1 MLKGGMVGA
10 IPPFSQPD
18 FPHIRPFLFIGS
30 REKGMSVLNYHRK
43 RVFRILAVLVSL
55 TLMFGGYWF
64 MRQMGTAPAITSC
77 RFPEQIFV
85 VDAGHG
91 GEDGGAVSFS
101 GQTESEMNL
110 AVSRRLDLLLGFY
123 GVDVIMT
130 RTEDIS
136 LHDPSADTIRQK
148 KTSDLKNRV
157 KLINALE
164 DPTLISIHQNSFP
177 QKSSHGLQVFY
188 GQEERSK
195 ILADRIQRIVA
206 EHLDAGNH
214 RQAMKIP
221 DTVYLMK
228 NISCRAILV
237 ECGFLSNPTEDRLL
251 QESAYQTKIAM
262 SIAAGCLNEREFQGA

>member
-1 MLKGGMVGA
+1 MRVLKYY
-10 IPPFSQPD
+10 QTW
-18 FPHIRPFLFIGS
+18 
-30 REKGMSVLNYHRK
+30 
-43 RVFRILAVLVSL
+43 VFRIFTVLVPL
-55 TLMFGGYWF
+55 LLLLGGYWLI
-64 MRQMGTAPAITSC
+64 RQTGTAPAVTLC
-77 RFPEQIFV
+77 RFPEQVFV
-85 VDAGHG
+85 VDPGHG
-91 GEDGGAVSFS
+91 GEDGGAVSLS
-101 GQTESEMNL
+101 GQTESQVNL
-110 AVSRRLDLLLGFY
+110 AVSKRLDLLLGFY

-136 LHDPSADTIRQK
+136 LHDSSADTIRK
-148 KTSDLKNRV
+148 KKVSDLKNRV

-195 ILADRIQRIVA
+195 ALADRIQRIVA
-206 EHLDAGNH
+206 ENLDAGNH

-221 DTVYLMK
+221 NTVYLMK

-237 ECGFLSNPTEDRLL
+237 ECGFISNPTEDRLL

-262 SIAAGCLNEREFQGA
+262 SIAAGCLSEGEPPGA